1 MFEWMSAWTR
11 LPSTSFCSLI
21 NFGPGKGHG
30 TWGGRRMDRGV
41 RMALKCARPREERW
55 EVPAVYKK
63 PLFFIDRCLP
73 STHPNLPPHSLACT
87 HPPPQI
93 PPPRPSH
100 LAARPQAHLGIN
112 SERPTFFHG
121 MHYEPVHFTHHP
133 SPCLRKSRQNLHR
146 HQGFSWLKSVLSQC
160 LRN

>member
-1 MFEWMSAWTR
+1 MDA
-11 LPSTSFCSLI
+11 LAIHVFCSLI

-73 STHPNLPPHSLACT
+73 STHPNLPLHSLACT

-100 LAARPQAHLGIN
+100 LAARPQPGSLTLKSIN
-112 SERPTFFHG
+112 SDPPFSIHG
-121 MHYEPVHFTHHP
+121 MHSANLYISPINHHRACENRDEICIAIKAP
-133 SPCLRKSRQNLHR
+133 
-146 HQGFSWLKSVLSQC
+146 FS
-160 LRN
+160 

>member
-1 MFEWMSAWTR
+1 MFPGTDGMFKWMKCWLWTR

-100 LAARPQAHLGIN
+100 LAARPQAHLGVNSDPPFSMVCIMNLYISLIIHHHACENRDKICIVIN
-112 SERPTFFHG
+112 ASLG
-121 MHYEPVHFTHHP
+121 
-133 SPCLRKSRQNLHR
+133 
-146 HQGFSWLKSVLSQC
+146 
-160 LRN
+160 